1 MNNVAQLNTET
12 NVLHSHISKT
22 ELSRDTLNGIGKLS
36 EILRGIHTR
45 LLNEGNIIENGRIYK
60 PVTENKNTT
69 DN

>member
-22 ELSRDTLNGIGKLS
+22 ELSRETLNGVGKLG
-36 EILRGIHTR
+36 EILRGIHMR
-45 LLNEGNIIENGRIYK
+45 LINEGYIIENEKIYK